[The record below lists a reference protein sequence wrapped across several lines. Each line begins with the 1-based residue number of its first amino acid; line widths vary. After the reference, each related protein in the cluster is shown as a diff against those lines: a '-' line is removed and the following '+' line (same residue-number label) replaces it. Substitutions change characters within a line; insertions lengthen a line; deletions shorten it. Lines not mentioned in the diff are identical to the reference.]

1 MEKQF
6 TNMRFFLVLIFLFF
20 IAKKGATQTQRFG
33 QGGSPIAFICGADI
47 GTCIVGRAAQ
57 DVTQGVTGSI
67 SSKSVNLKL
76 PATDVILITRTNS
89 ANNIN

>member
-6 TNMRFFLVLIFLFF
+6 SNMRFLLVLILFF
-20 IAKKGATQTQRFG
+20 FLANKGTTQTQRFG
-33 QGGSPIAFICGADI
+33 AGGAGM
-47 GTCIVGRAAQ
+47 GGRASQ
-57 DVTQGVTGSI
+57 GVTQGVTGSI

-89 ANNIN
+89 ANNLN

>member
-1 MEKQF
+1 MPG
-6 TNMRFFLVLIFLFF
+6 
-20 IAKKGATQTQRFG
+20 KG
-33 QGGSPIAFICGADI
+33 
-47 GTCIVGRAAQ
+47 GRAAQ
-57 DVTQGVTGSI
+57 GVTQGVTGSI